1 MPVEKSEDSVT
12 LRFANSAGL
21 SHELVMPYA
30 KYLELG
36 VNDAGAVTRME
47 VPYRPL
53 GIRTELVNGRPHK
66 VALFAEITA
75 VDLGASDFDE

>member
-1 MPVEKSEDSVT
+1 MPVEKSEDSIT

-47 VPYRPL
+47 VSYRPL

-66 VALFAEITA
+66 VALFAEIGMISLDRS
-75 VDLGASDFDE
+75 DLDE